1 MDGPTFMVERF
12 VWGAPDR
19 LEVAGTFSGLAAETL
34 GGAVLTVVG
43 EDGARRLPAIGN
55 GDAAPP
61 ADGAPW
67 VAEFAWLEAPVAFD
81 RARLELGAGLA
92 VELPAPG
99 TATNGDPLAVEVLE
113 EAVETEP
120 TATEAPPAPPVAA
133 EAADATGRL
142 RLEAQ
147 LLDQAEQLEEA
158 RTAAQ
163 RAEAALLRAET
174 DLAAER
180 EARAADAERFH
191 DGLAQLR
198 SSAEEAIAKLEP
210 ASAER
215 DAARIE
221 LAEARSELEAVRGEL
236 EVVRAEVEDARG
248 EVEDA
253 RGALDVARADAQ
265 ALVDRLS
272 GRR

>member
-12 VWGAPDR
+12 AWGAPDR
-19 LEVAGTFSGLAAETL
+19 LEVAGTFSGLAAETF

-43 EDGARRLPAIGN
+43 EDGAHRLPAIGN
-55 GDAAPP
+55 GDAAPL

-67 VAEFAWLEAPVAFD
+67 AAEFAWLEAPVAFD
-81 RARLELGAGLA
+81 RARLELGASLA

-99 TATNGDPLAVEVLE
+99 TAMNGDPLAVEVLE
-113 EAVETEP
+113 EAVESEP
-120 TATEAPPAPPVAA
+120 PATEAPPAPAV
-133 EAADATGRL
+133 AADAAGRL
-142 RLEAQ
+142 RLETQ

-174 DLAAER
+174 DLAGER
-180 EARAADAERFH
+180 EARAADAERFRE
-191 DGLAQLR
+191 GLAQLR

-221 LAEARSELEAVRGEL
+221 LAQARSELEAVRS
-236 EVVRAEVEDARG
+236 

-253 RGALDVARADAQ
+253 RGALDAARADAQ

>member
-19 LEVAGTFSGLAAETL
+19 LEVAGTFSGLAAGTL

-55 GDAAPP
+55 GDAAPL

-67 VAEFAWLEAPVAFD
+67 AAEFAWLEAPVAFD
-81 RARLELGAGLA
+81 RARLELGASLA

-113 EAVETEP
+113 EAVEAE
-120 TATEAPPAPPVAA
+120 PPAPAVAA

-158 RTAAQ
+158 RTAAH

-191 DGLAQLR
+191 EGLAQLR

-221 LAEARSELEAVRGEL
+221 LAEARSELVAV
-236 EVVRAEVEDARG
+236 RG

-253 RGALDVARADAQ
+253 RGALDAARADAQ
-265 ALVDRLS
+265 ALVDRLT